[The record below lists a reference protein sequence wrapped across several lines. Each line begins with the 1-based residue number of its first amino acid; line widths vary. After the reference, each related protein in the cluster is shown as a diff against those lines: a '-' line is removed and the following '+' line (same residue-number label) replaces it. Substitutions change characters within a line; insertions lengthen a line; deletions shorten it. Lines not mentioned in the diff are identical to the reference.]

1 MNEID
6 IELRLNDHD
15 HEIKSLKHRMT
26 EQESQ
31 SKALN
36 DLALSVKELA
46 INMNYMNDEQKNSI
60 KRLEALESKPAK
72 RWETIITCVITTI
85 VGAVIGFLLSRIGI

>member
-6 IELRLNDHD
+6 IELRLNDHE

-46 INMNYMNDEQKNSI
+46 INMNIIVDNQESQN
-60 KRLEALESKPAK
+60 KRLADLETKPAK
-72 RWETIITCVITTI
+72 RWETIVTCLITTI
-85 VGAVIGFLLSRIGI
+85 VGAVIGFLLSRIGL

>member
-6 IELRLNDHD
+6 IELRLNDHE

-46 INMNYMNDEQKNSI
+46 INMNIIVDKQENQN
-60 KRLEALESKPAK
+60 KRLAELETKPAK
-72 RWETIITCVITTI
+72 RWETIVTCLITTI
-85 VGAVIGFLLSRIGI
+85 VGAVIGFLLSRIGL

>member
-6 IELRLNDHD
+6 IELRLNDHE

-46 INMNYMNDEQKNSI
+46 INMNIIVDKQENQN
-60 KRLEALESKPAK
+60 KRLADLETKPAK
-72 RWETIITCVITTI
+72 RWETIVTCLITTI
-85 VGAVIGFLLSRIGI
+85 VGAVIGFLLSRIGL

>member
-6 IELRLNDHD
+6 IELRLNDH
-15 HEIKSLKHRMT
+15 

-46 INMNYMNDEQKNSI
+46 INMNIIVDKQESQN
-60 KRLEALESKPAK
+60 KRLADLETKPAK
-72 RWETIITCVITTI
+72 RWETIVTCLITTI
-85 VGAVIGFLLSRIGI
+85 VGAVIGFLLSRIGL

>member
-1 MNEID
+1 MNEQE
-6 IELRLNDHD
+6 IELKLNDHE
-15 HEIKSLKHRMT
+15 HEICSLKHRMSDVEAQT
-26 EQESQ
+26 
-31 SKALN
+31 KAINNLAISVEK
-36 DLALSVKELA
+36 LALSVS
-46 INMNYMNDEQKNSI
+46 YMNDEQKNSI